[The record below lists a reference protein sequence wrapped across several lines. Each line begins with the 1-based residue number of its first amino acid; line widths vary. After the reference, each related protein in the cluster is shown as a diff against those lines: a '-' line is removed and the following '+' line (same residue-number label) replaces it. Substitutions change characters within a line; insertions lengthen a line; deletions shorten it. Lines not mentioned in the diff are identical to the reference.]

1 MKHRA
6 MVVTAV
12 LVLDWGLG
20 GCVLPETAQPT
31 PPPTAREALAPLLQ
45 PVTLYPERAVIIEQ
59 VGKVVALKTDL
70 GVGEEDRAVFVP
82 VTGTGYFILLENAL
96 LEDLQKYTRHG
107 EELVKVSGTVTL
119 YQGRNYLLLSRWSRQ
134 EY

>member
-6 MVVTAV
+6 MAVTAV
-12 LVLDWGLG
+12 LVLGWGLG
-20 GCVLPETAQPT
+20 GCALPETQQPA
-31 PPPTAREALAPLLQ
+31 PPATTKEALAPLLK
-45 PVTLYPERAVIIEQ
+45 PIAVYPEKARVVEE
-59 VGKVVALKTDL
+59 VGKVVALATDL
-70 GVGEEDRAVFVP
+70 GVGDEDRSVFVP
-82 VTGTGYFILLENAL
+82 QTGTGYFILLENAL